1 MYKQFFCSRPYALHA
16 WLLGGAILVLLT
28 GAALCQFFSNYWKGD
43 FYAELERAIR
53 DSTHNST
60 SPTEEYYV
68 LAWRYVWLNLPLP
81 FLHALTYLATGVWSI
96 SWRHALTDD
105 YLARYARLSS
115 ELELEGVSQRIQE
128 DTRNLSVQ
136 INRIGNEIFG
146 AFVMICVFAPLLYD
160 LSPPA
165 DSAAGYG
172 VPGVLLWFVVVGN
185 VAGIL
190 ISLAIGRP
198 LVALQYNIEK
208 EEAAYR
214 KELVFAEDQPSTPGS
229 LLTWQALFRAVKHAY
244 YRLYAYQSAPQ
255 IQIGPTA
262 IAD

>member
-115 ELELEGVSQRIQE
+115 SLVSGG
-128 DTRNLSVQ
+128 D
-136 INRIGNEIFG
+136 
-146 AFVMICVFAPLLYD
+146 
-160 LSPPA
+160 
-165 DSAAGYG
+165 
-172 VPGVLLWFVVVGN
+172 
-185 VAGIL
+185 
-190 ISLAIGRP
+190 
-198 LVALQYNIEK
+198 
-208 EEAAYR
+208 
-214 KELVFAEDQPSTPGS
+214 GS
-229 LLTWQALFRAVKHAY
+229 
-244 YRLYAYQSAPQ
+244 SAPS
-255 IQIGPTA
+255 GGSTRT
-262 IAD
+262 